1 MRKLLT
7 WQQVGNDNSL
17 PTVPHYEQQAVFY
30 VQNVQYSLPFSGR
43 VVHLTPYLRTN
54 SGWSYWRG
62 YTPSSERHI
71 SLCKLLLI
79 NFI

>member
-43 VVHLTPYLRTN
+43 VVHLTPT
-54 SGWSYWRG
+54 
-62 YTPSSERHI
+62 SEQIADGPIGEVIPRHRKDI
-71 SLCKLLLI
+71 FLYVNCY
-79 NFI
+79 